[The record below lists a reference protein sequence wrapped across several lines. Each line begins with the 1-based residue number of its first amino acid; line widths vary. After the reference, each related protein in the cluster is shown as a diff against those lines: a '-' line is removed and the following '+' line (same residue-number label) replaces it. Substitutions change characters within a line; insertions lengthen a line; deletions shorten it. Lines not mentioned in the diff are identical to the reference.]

1 MEALL
6 ISQKEGVHAS
16 MGIGESAFMSPEGG
30 FVHPIWMVYCVV
42 GRFSSVSQFP
52 NN

>member
-16 MGIGESAFMSPEGG
+16 MGIGECAFMSPEEG
-30 FVHPIWMVYCVV
+30 FVHPHLDAILEMRVT
-42 GRFSSVSQFP
+42 SV
-52 NN
+52 

>member
-30 FVHPIWMVYCVV
+30 FVHPHLDGILCSWTFLFCQP
-42 GRFSSVSQFP
+42 VSK
-52 NN
+52 